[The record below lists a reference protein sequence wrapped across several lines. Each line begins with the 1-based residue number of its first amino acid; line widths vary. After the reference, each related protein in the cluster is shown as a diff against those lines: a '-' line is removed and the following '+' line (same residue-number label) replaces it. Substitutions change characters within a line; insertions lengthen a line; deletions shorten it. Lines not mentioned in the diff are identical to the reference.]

1 MTLKKSTITIIA
13 QIIILFSLF
22 FVSIIIDKAII
33 FVLGIVIMIICS
45 TILTFIE
52 SRKIIKVINNGF
64 NSNEYQIVIDF
75 LTSKIDK
82 NYFKYTNNICLV
94 YLALFC
100 MYNDEAPKAKELI
113 INNSVLKNSK
123 ELYYSRYI
131 IALAENNKQEADFC
145 FDKVMNLKHSQFNV
159 QKETIVKIKAMIDS
173 NICDNDILEN
183 TKIPLLK
190 KICRKISGE
199 EVLLDSFNSIKMI
212 EEIPLVKTKGIY
224 KFVKIILNILS
235 CLTLHIGLFVIA
247 LSIEKYKVIT
257 SSEGLYR
264 SLQMIWVMFLL
275 LPISLGNIV
284 YGLFLKSKKYKYRSN
299 IIIGLIFS
307 IFLFL
312 YGSMSVLSIGQY
324 KEDKDYLYNLEKNI
338 DADFPE
344 EFTIVTSDWTRGE
357 QTSSDNTLLRYESV
371 VRFRENTKLSFN
383 KKWIDELTINEML
396 PTLFILQ
403 TTNYEKFMIYC
414 FDTKEYNP
422 KTINK
427 GYEYVAIAYD
437 EDNNNLLIYEFY
449 LK

>member
-13 QIIILFSLF
+13 EIVILFLIL
-22 FVSIIIDKAII
+22 FVSIILNKAII

-52 SRKIIKVINNGF
+52 SRKVLKIIHKSFLSG
-64 NSNEYQIVIDF
+64 EYQNIINF
-75 LTSKIDK
+75 LNTKIDK
-82 NYFKYTNNICLV
+82 NYFKYTNNICLIH
-94 YLALFC
+94 LALFY
-100 MYNDEAPKAKELI
+100 MYNDEAPKTKELI
-113 INNSVLKNSK
+113 INNPILKK
-123 ELYYSRYI
+123 ATVLYYSRYI
-131 IALAENNKQEADFC
+131 IALAENNKEEADFC

-199 EVLLDSFNSIKMI
+199 EVVLDSFNSIKMI
-212 EEIPLVKTKGIY
+212 EDIPLVKTKGIY

-235 CLTLHIGLFVIA
+235 CLTLYIGLFVIT

-257 SSEGLYR
+257 SFEGLYR

-275 LPISLGNIV
+275 LPISLGNV
-284 YGLFLKSKKYKYRSN
+284 AYGLFLKSKKYKYRSN

-338 DADFPE
+338 DVDFPE
-344 EFTIVTSDWTRGE
+344 EFTIVTSDWTRGD

-371 VRFRENTKLSFN
+371 VRFSENTKLSFN
-383 KKWIDELTINEML
+383 EKWIDELTINEML

-422 KTINK
+422 QTINE

>member
-1 MTLKKSTITIIA
+1 MSLKKSTITIIA

-45 TILTFIE
+45 TILSFIE

-82 NYFKYTNNICLV
+82 NYFEYTNNICLV
-94 YLALFC
+94 YLALFY
-100 MYNDEAPKAKELI
+100 MYNDEAQKAKELI
-113 INNSVLKNSK
+113 INNSLLKKSK

-131 IALAENNKQEADFC
+131 IALAENNKEEADFC
-145 FDKVMNLKHSQFNV
+145 FDKVMNLKYSQFNV

-173 NICDNDILEN
+173 NIFDNDILEN

-190 KICRKISGE
+190 KICKKISGE
-199 EVLLDSFNSIKMI
+199 EVVLDSFNSIKMI

-264 SLQMIWVMFLL
+264 SLQMIWVMFLI
-275 LPISLGNIV
+275 LPISLGNV
-284 YGLFLKSKKYKYRSN
+284 AYGLFLKSKKYKYRSN

-338 DADFPE
+338 DVDFPE

-371 VRFRENTKLSFN
+371 VRFSENTKLSFN
-383 KKWIDELTINEML
+383 EKWIDDLTINEML

-414 FDTKEYNP
+414 FDTTEYNP
-422 KTINK
+422 QTINE